1 MKIIVNIDQIYNTQY
16 SGPVFLFAF
25 FFCGSLRLVQKM
37 LIASLQPQ
45 IKCIHH
51 IPVSFLGLAE
61 VGRGEFR
68 GEETTSLE
76 RLVAREQVGLIGLNP
91 LTMDHAFN

>member
-1 MKIIVNIDQIYNTQY
+1 MKIIVNIDQIYNAQY
-16 SGPVFLFAF
+16 SGPEFLFVF
-25 FFCGSLRLVQKM
+25 FRGSLRLVQRM

-45 IKCIHH
+45 IKCIHR

-61 VGRGEFR
+61 VGRGKFR

-76 RLVAREQVGLIGLNP
+76 RLVAGEQVV
-91 LTMDHAFN
+91 